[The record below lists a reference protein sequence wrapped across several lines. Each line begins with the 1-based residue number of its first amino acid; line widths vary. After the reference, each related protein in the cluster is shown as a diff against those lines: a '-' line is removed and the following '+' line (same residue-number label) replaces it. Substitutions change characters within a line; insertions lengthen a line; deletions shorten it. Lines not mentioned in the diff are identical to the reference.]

1 MFSSKITSFE
11 WDKGNI
17 AHLLEHDVD
26 PEEVEEAFAPEN
38 LFHIVNRAAKY
49 HGFGK
54 TIAGRYLHIVFEYK
68 GRGLARPI
76 TAWEMTEKEKRK
88 FKKWRK

>member
-1 MFSSKITSFE
+1 MLSLKITSFE

-38 LFHIVNRAAKY
+38 LFHIVKGKGRY
-49 HGFGK
+49 YCFGK
-54 TIAGRYLHIVFEYK
+54 TMAGRYLHIVFEYK